1 MPGYLSRGD
10 CARSVSSS
18 ARKESRPGHR
28 ATPYWERCLNPA
40 RVSNFVGTTT
50 IGPCAMSDVTQILH
64 QIEAGDPTAANLL
77 LPLVYDEL
85 RKLAAVRLQQEK
97 TGQTLQA
104 TGLVHEAYLRLV
116 GPDGAAS
123 FANRQHFFAS
133 AAEAMRRILVDQA
146 RRKLTERHGGQWQR
160 VTEPTNDPVV
170 DGDPEQTLII
180 HDLLDHLGKT
190 HPRQVE
196 VAKMRL
202 FLQLKFTEIAEVM
215 NVSADTAESDWSF
228 ARAWLQREWE
238 RK

>member
-1 MPGYLSRGD
+1 
-10 CARSVSSS
+10 
-18 ARKESRPGHR
+18 
-28 ATPYWERCLNPA
+28 
-40 RVSNFVGTTT
+40 
-50 IGPCAMSDVTQILH
+50 MSDVTQILH

-97 TGQTLQA
+97 PGQTLQA

-116 GPDGAAS
+116 GPEGAAS

-160 VTEPTNDPVV
+160 IAEPTNDPVADV
-170 DGDPEQTLII
+170 DPEQTLII

-228 ARAWLQREWE
+228 ARAWLQREWQKE
-238 RK
+238 RREN